1 MSDEER
7 KLAQR
12 AKAKSGPVEDYADPD
27 TDPDGPSAADIARFS
42 HVTVNCKGCGTE
54 LLDDVQECWK
64 CGRAVGAASSHESGR
79 PNWFV
84 FTAIGLILVVVLWYV
99 L

>member
-1 MSDEER
+1 MADEEGM
-7 KLAQR
+7 LARR

-27 TDPDGPSAADIARFS
+27 VDPDGPSAADLERFGD
-42 HVTVNCKGCGTE
+42 VTVKCTGCGTE
-54 LLDDVQECWK
+54 LLDDVAECWK

-84 FTAIGLILVVVLWYV
+84 FTAIGLIVVVILWYV